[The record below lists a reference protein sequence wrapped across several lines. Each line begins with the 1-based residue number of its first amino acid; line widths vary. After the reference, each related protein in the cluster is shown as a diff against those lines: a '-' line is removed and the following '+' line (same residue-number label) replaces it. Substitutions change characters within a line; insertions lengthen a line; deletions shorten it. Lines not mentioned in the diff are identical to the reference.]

1 MLPKKINLLWILA
14 LFLATVVC
22 GQNRRPKIGLVLSGG
37 GAKGVAH
44 IGILKA
50 MEEAGL
56 TPDYITGT
64 SMGSIMGGLY
74 AIGYTADE
82 LKDFALNI
90 DWDRIL
96 TNKVPLDKVTFEE
109 KAYYG
114 RYLLDFYMKGKEL
127 QLPTGVIEGQAL
139 LELFS
144 KITRPVHEISD
155 FNQFPIPFACVAA
168 NIVTGEPVVLNK
180 GSLALSMRASM
191 AIPTVF
197 TPVKLDGKLLVDGG
211 LVRNMPVDEVKA
223 MGADIVIGVFV
234 SADLAPEEE
243 MKSLVKILS
252 QSALI
257 NSVYDSRKQLAK
269 CDILIQPN
277 LKGYSTSSFHSASGI
292 YERGVEAGK
301 QYVSLFKHL
310 ADSLKQIG
318 PLHQIVKPAIQDAY
332 TFDSIQIDGNKL
344 ITNDFIIGKMRF
356 SPGKRITIEE
366 LDKRIAMTYGSQ
378 YFERITYQIHGEPG
392 HRILKLHVVERA
404 DIQFRFSYFY
414 DSENKGGIIGN
425 ATFRNLM
432 LNNSR
437 LILEAKLSVQPTVFA
452 DYFKYIGK
460 KQNVALGLSGL
471 FSKNEL
477 PTYDSAGVKK
487 QVLGSDYFS
496 GAFKIQSTHLQ
507 NSTYGMEVNYSGIHL
522 KPKEAYE
529 TVDFKHQVKYNI
541 DQLKYSST
549 KFKAFYQFNNLNDRY
564 FPTRGMNVN
573 LEISATT
580 NTNGELKIK
589 NYKLNGINLGEIEWK
604 NESLGGLLET
614 STIKS
619 LKLDFIPFL
628 PLSKRLVLLSKAKL
642 KLSTIADNLLNVT
655 EYDFVGGFTPDLVNG
670 TEFYGAGSK
679 EFFLANYFYGRFGF
693 QYEVRRNLFVQ
704 TNINLLTTE
713 FPIKLL
719 YPQADTGT
727 LNGKSTRIGY
737 ALSIGMKSAIG
748 PISLAVAKDNY
759 RNGVKASLIIGFP
772 Y

>member
-1 MLPKKINLLWILA
+1 MLPRKIYILLITA
-14 LFLATVVC
+14 LFLATA
-22 GQNRRPKIGLVLSGG
+22 GTAQNRRPKIGLVLSGG

-74 AIGYTADE
+74 SIGYTADE
-82 LKDFALNI
+82 LKDIALNI

-127 QLPTGVIEGQAL
+127 QLPTGVIEDQAL

-197 TPVKLDGKLLVDGG
+197 TPVKIDGKLLVDGG

-257 NSVYDSRKQLAK
+257 GSVYDSRKQLAK
-269 CDILIQPN
+269 CNILIQPN
-277 LKGYSTSSFHSASGI
+277 LEGYSTSSFHSAACI

-301 QYVSLFKHL
+301 QYVNIFKHL

-318 PLHQIVKPAIQDAY
+318 PLHQVVKPAIQDAY

-344 ITNDFIIGKMRF
+344 ITSDFIIGKMKF
-356 SPGKRITIEE
+356 SPGKKITIEE
-366 LDKRIAMTYGSQ
+366 LDKRIEMTYGSQ

-392 HRILKLHVVERA
+392 HRILKLHVVERPY
-404 DIQFRFSYFY
+404 IQFRFSYFY

-425 ATFRNLM
+425 ATFRNLI
-432 LNNSR
+432 LNSSR
-437 LILEAKLSVQPTVFA
+437 LIFEANLSAQPTVFT

-471 FSKNEL
+471 FSKKEM
-477 PTYDSAGVKK
+477 PMYDSTGVRN
-487 QVLGSDYFS
+487 QVLGSDYYS
-496 GAFKIQSTHLQ
+496 GAFKIQSTSLQ
-507 NSTYGMEVNYSGIHL
+507 NSTYGLEVNYSNITL
-522 KPKEAYE
+522 KPKGVFEP
-529 TVDFKHQVKYNI
+529 VDLKNQSKYRI
-541 DQLKYSST
+541 EQLKYSNT

-564 FPTRGMNVN
+564 FPTKGLSANI
-573 LEISATT
+573 EISATT
-580 NTNGELKIK
+580 NTNG
-589 NYKLNGINLGEIEWK
+589 KLNVKNFELNGTNLGDFEWR

-614 STIKS
+614 STIKA
-619 LKLDFIPFL
+619 LKMDITPYI
-628 PLSKRLVLLSKAKL
+628 PLSRKMVLLSKARL
-642 KLSTIADNLLNVT
+642 KLSTIPDNLLNLT

-670 TEFYGAGSK
+670 TEFYGAGIK
-679 EFFLANYFYGRFGF
+679 EFFLANYFYGRFGL
-693 QYEVRRNLFVQ
+693 QYELKRNLFIQ
-704 TNINLLTTE
+704 TSINMVTTK
-713 FPIKLL
+713 FPVTFL
-719 YPQADTGT
+719 YPQANTGT
-727 LNGKSTRIGY
+727 MNGMASRFGY
-737 ALSIGMKSAIG
+737 GVSIGMRSVIG
-748 PISLAVAKDNY
+748 PISLAVAKDND